1 MTKVYQDL
9 RSFLDT
15 LEEEG
20 QLLHVTDEV
29 LPEPGVSSACRAA
42 ARMQNGPAVMFD
54 NIAGYPEGTRIVTNV
69 HGSWA
74 NHALMMGMDKNTPT
88 KEQFFELNRRWD
100 TYPVEP
106 KILSRDEAPCKEN
119 TLDAASGDEIDL
131 FHLLPLYRIN
141 DQDAGC
147 YFSKFALVSAD
158 PDDPDNFNKMNV
170 GTYRIQVKDKETLG
184 IQVIPSHDMAV
195 HLKKCE
201 ARNEPL
207 HIAIALGNAPLVTF
221 MASTPIGHEQNE
233 SEFVGALNDGVPAE
247 IVRADTDEHLFVP
260 AGSEVILEGYIE
272 PRVRK
277 IEGPFGEFT
286 GSVSGARR
294 QLEAKITHVTYR
306 TNPIFESLYIG
317 MPWTE
322 CDYLVALNTSVP
334 LFKQIQKDMPEVVAV
349 NAMYTH
355 GMTEIISMKPR
366 YGGQAATAAFRIMST
381 PHGAQYAHNVII
393 VDDFVDPFDL
403 NQVMWALSTRVRPDK
418 DVKVIP
424 NCPGMTLNPTEE
436 IPGITAKLV
445 IDATTPIDPE
455 PVTREVEML
464 GDPAETADYAKL
476 LAELWAA
483 KNK

>member
-1 MTKVYQDL
+1 
-9 RSFLDT
+9 
-15 LEEEG
+15 
-20 QLLHVTDEV
+20 
-29 LPEPGVSSACRAA
+29 
-42 ARMQNGPAVMFD
+42 
-54 NIAGYPEGTRIVTNV
+54 
-69 HGSWA
+69 
-74 NHALMMGMDKNTPT
+74 
-88 KEQFFELNRRWD
+88 
-100 TYPVEP
+100 
-106 KILSRDEAPCKEN
+106 
-119 TLDAASGDEIDL
+119 
-131 FHLLPLYRIN
+131 
-141 DQDAGC
+141 
-147 YFSKFALVSAD
+147 
-158 PDDPDNFNKMNV
+158 MNV
-170 GTYRIQVKDKETLG
+170 GTYRIQIKDKDTLG

-233 SEFVGALNDGVPAE
+233 YEFVGALNDGVPAE